1 MCVCVRVST
10 DYFRYWPKT
19 RLTVF
24 LLAGAKGHLS
34 LHLCHQPDSCCL
46 RHCALQG
53 HSGHCTFTFKHCLS
67 VASSISSK
75 ALAQDVHPCPT
86 SGLPPVGLSCLTH
99 SYSAGDAPC
108 AAHARVSQ
116 LNLEKMLLPVW
127 LQQKR
132 DQQGLQHLTSNTT
145 WSFVLPCPRCQQFEG
160 CADRLQPSHNLLQPL
175 QRQEEKRHPEPV
187 YGVQRCCLRIGTSRE
202 PAAKFRFI

>member
-1 MCVCVRVST
+1 MCVYVCVCPQIISGTDQRQDLQFSYWQVPKAIFPST
-10 DYFRYWPKT
+10 SATSQTAAASD
-19 RLTVF
+19 TV
-24 LLAGAKGHLS
+24 
-34 LHLCHQPDSCCL
+34 P
-46 RHCALQG
+46 
-53 HSGHCTFTFKHCLS
+53 FKDTVGTAPSPL
-67 VASSISSK
+67 SISSK

-108 AAHARVSQ
+108 AAHARVFQ

-175 QRQEEKRHPEPV
+175 QRQEEKRHPEPIYSV
-187 YGVQRCCLRIGTSRE
+187 
-202 PAAKFRFI
+202 